1 MAVWEPRRYGSDEVV
16 LSPRLGPSDRPWIRL
31 SSGQLAARERV
42 VQRLADGTYAV
53 EDAACFCR
61 GAELDLTIAER
72 DRYGLPVRT
81 VLCRHC
87 GLLRTTPRMTAAA
100 TAQFYAEDYRDLY
113 TGPGNAEALF
123 ASQVARGHDLVKLL
137 APLLPTVESVYEVG
151 CGAGGLLAPMHAL
164 GKRVAG
170 VDYNGDWLATG
181 RERGLDL
188 VQGDAL
194 DLLEHRGEPAD
205 LVLFMHVLEHEL
217 DLRDGIAKVAALV
230 RPGGLLLVEVPG
242 VDAIGLGY
250 GGDVLRYLQN
260 AHTFHFT
267 AVTLSFVLA
276 NCGLEVL
283 ACTDAAVA
291 LCRRPEHDP
300 SANGPPPPAGEAGRV
315 LRRLAAFERD
325 FLRKHAA

>member
-1 MAVWEPRRYGSDEVV
+1 VV
-16 LSPRLGPSDRPWIRL
+16 LSPRLARSETPWIRL
-31 SSGQLAARERV
+31 STGQLAARERV
-42 VQRLADGTYAV
+42 IQRLADGTYET
-53 EDAACFCR
+53 EDASCFCR
-61 GAELDLTIAER
+61 GAELDLVIAER

-81 VLCRHC
+81 LLCRNC
-87 GLLRTTPRMTAAA
+87 GLLRTSPRMTAAA

-123 ASQVARGHDLVKLL
+123 ASQVKRGEGLVKLL

-151 CGAGGLLAPMHAL
+151 RGAGGLLAPMHAL

-170 VDYNGDWLATG
+170 VDYNGEWLATG
-181 RERGLDL
+181 RAHGLDL

-194 DLLEHRGEPAD
+194 DLLEHRRETAD
-205 LVLFMHVLEHEL
+205 LVLLMHVLEHEL
-217 DLRDGIAKVAALV
+217 DLREGIARVMALV

-242 VDAIGLGY
+242 VDMIPAGY
-250 GGDVLRYLQN
+250 RSDILRYLQN

-267 AVTLSFVLA
+267 AVTLAFVLA

-291 LCRRPEHDP
+291 LCRKPEHEP
-300 SANGPPPPAGEAGRV
+300 PANGPPPPAGEAGRV
-315 LRRLAAFERD
+315 LRRLAAIERD
-325 FLRKHAA
+325 FLRNAAA

>member
-1 MAVWEPRRYGSDEVV
+1 MV
-16 LSPRLGPSDRPWIRL
+16 LSPRLARSETPWIRL
-31 SSGQLAARERV
+31 STGQLAARERV
-42 VQRLADGTYAV
+42 VQRLADGTYAT
-53 EDAACFCR
+53 EDAPCFCR
-61 GAELDLTIAER
+61 GTELDLVIAER

-81 VLCRHC
+81 LLCRIC
-87 GLLRTTPRMTAAA
+87 GLLRTSPRMTASA

-113 TGPGNAEALF
+113 TGPGNGEALF
-123 ASQVARGHDLVKLL
+123 ASQAARGEGLVKLL
-137 APLLPTVESVYEVG
+137 APLLPTVDSVYEVG

-170 VDYNGDWLATG
+170 VDYNGDWLAAG
-181 RERGLDL
+181 RARGLDL

-194 DLLEHRGEPAD
+194 DLLEHRGETAD

-217 DLRDGIAKVAALV
+217 DLREGLARVTALV

-242 VDAIGLGY
+242 VDMIPAAY
-250 GGDVLRYLQN
+250 RGDILRYLQN

-267 AVTLSFVLA
+267 AVTLPFVLG

-291 LCRRPEHDP
+291 LCRKPEHEP
-300 SANGPPPPAGEAGRV
+300 PANGPPPPAGEAGRV
-315 LRRLAAFERD
+315 LRRLAAIERD
-325 FLRKHAA
+325 FLRNAAA